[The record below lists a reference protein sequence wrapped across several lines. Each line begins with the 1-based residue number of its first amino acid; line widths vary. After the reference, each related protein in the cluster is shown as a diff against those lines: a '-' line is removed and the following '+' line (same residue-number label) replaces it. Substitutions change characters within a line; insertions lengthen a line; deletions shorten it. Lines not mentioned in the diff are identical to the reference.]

1 MKKKS
6 RMIFVTGMAAVMTA
20 ALAAPARAMGSDTV
34 DLTMFWGT
42 GEDGAYTDYL
52 EQMIADFEAE
62 NPNITINVSLT
73 SDPEGQAKQ
82 QMAAGGGPDIIVTD
96 PTSMHVSAAADYLVS
111 LKPYAEEYG
120 WDEKFDG
127 WVEDTLSYNGELYGL
142 PKEMDAML
150 VYYNQTMFTENGW
163 EIPGSWDEL
172 VELCEA
178 MTEQGILPFSFGTAN
193 YKQANQWWISQAF
206 AAGLGQDDLHALLQG
221 EMRWDSDE
229 VRDTVEKLVYLW
241 QNNYIY
247 QDSAAI
253 TMDEARSLFTTGR
266 AGMYMSGSWDIS
278 QLETANPDFEWDVF
292 QMPAWK
298 DGIDSVLPVAFGGSY
313 SINAKCE
320 NPDAAAKFFDF
331 MYQPERAAH
340 MAEFG
345 TLYPMNG
352 IDISDV
358 DVSEKTKN
366 VQEFIDESLD
376 AEKIGYCAWT
386 YWPANTDTYSWSN
399 IEAVVLGQTP
409 IDEYLENLQE
419 NYELDVEKDNVL
431 EF

>member
-1 MKKKS
+1 MKKNRK
-6 RMIFVTGMAAVMTA
+6 MICTAGMVAVMMAIPT
-20 ALAAPARAMGSDTV
+20 TV
-34 DLTMFWGT
+34 MASNNIDLTMFWGS
-42 GEDGAYTDYL
+42 GEDEAYTDYL
-52 EQMIADFEAE
+52 NQTIADFETE
-62 NPNITINVSLT
+62 NPNITINVSLS
-73 SDPEGQAKQ
+73 SDPEGQIKQ

-111 LKPYAEEYG
+111 LQSYAEEYG
-120 WDEKFDG
+120 WSDKFDD
-127 WVEDTLSYNGELYGL
+127 WVKNTLSYNGELYGL

-150 VYYNQTMFTENGW
+150 VYYNKTMFDENGW
-163 EIPGSWDEL
+163 KIPNSWDEL
-172 VELCEA
+172 IDLCEK
-178 MTEQGILPFSFGTAN
+178 MTEQGVLPFSFGTAN

-206 AAGLGQDDLHALLQG
+206 ASGMGQDDLHSLLQG
-221 EMRWDSDE
+221 EIKWDSEE

-253 TMDEARSLFTTGR
+253 TMDEARTLFSMKK
-266 AGMYMSGSWDIS
+266 AGMYMSGSWEIS
-278 QLETANPDFEWDVF
+278 QLEAMNPDFDWDVF
-292 QMPAWK
+292 QMPAWR

-320 NPDAAAKFFDF
+320 NPDAVAKFLNF

-358 DVSEKTKN
+358 EVSEKTKE
-366 VQEFIDESLD
+366 VQKFINESLD
-376 AEKIGYCAWT
+376 TEKIGYCAWT

-399 IEAVVLGQTP
+399 IEAVVLGQTSV
-409 IDEYLENLQE
+409 DEYLKKLQE
-419 NYELDVEKDNVL
+419 NYELDMEKDNVL

>member
-1 MKKKS
+1 MKKNRK
-6 RMIFVTGMAAVMTA
+6 MICTAGMVAVMMAIPT
-20 ALAAPARAMGSDTV
+20 TV
-34 DLTMFWGT
+34 MASNNIDLTMFWGS
-42 GEDGAYTDYL
+42 GEDEAYTDYL
-52 EQMIADFEAE
+52 NQTIADFETE
-62 NPNITINVSLT
+62 NPNITINVSLS
-73 SDPEGQAKQ
+73 SDPEGQIKQ

-111 LKPYAEEYG
+111 LQSYAEEYG
-120 WDEKFDG
+120 WNDKFDD
-127 WVEDTLSYNGELYGL
+127 WVKNTLSYNGELYGL

-150 VYYNQTMFTENGW
+150 VYYNKTMFDENGW
-163 EIPGSWDEL
+163 KVPNSWEEL
-172 VELCEA
+172 IDLCEK
-178 MTEQGILPFSFGTAN
+178 MTEQGVLPFSFGTAN

-206 AAGLGQDDLHALLQG
+206 AAGMGQDDLHSLLQG
-221 EMRWDSDE
+221 EIKWDSEE

-253 TMDEARSLFTTGR
+253 TMDEARTLFSTKK
-266 AGMYMSGSWDIS
+266 AGMYMSGSWEIS
-278 QLETANPDFEWDVF
+278 QLEAVNPDFDWEVF
-292 QMPAWK
+292 QMPAWR

-320 NPDAAAKFFDF
+320 NPDAVAKFLDF

-358 DVSEKTKN
+358 EVSEKTKE
-366 VQEFIDESLD
+366 VQKFINESLD
-376 AEKIGYCAWT
+376 TEKIGYCAWT

-399 IEAVVLGQTP
+399 IEAVVLGQTSV
-409 IDEYLENLQE
+409 DEYLKKLQE
-419 NYELDVEKDNVL
+419 NYELDMEKDNVL